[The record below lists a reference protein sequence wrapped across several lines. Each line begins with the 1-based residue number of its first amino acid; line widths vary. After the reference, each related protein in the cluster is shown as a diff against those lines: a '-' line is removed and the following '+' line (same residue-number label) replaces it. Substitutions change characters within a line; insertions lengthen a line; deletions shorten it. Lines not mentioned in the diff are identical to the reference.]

1 MGRSNHTIMLEQ
13 LLNLV
18 KEQAQG
24 PVVDNPAVPNDQND
38 AVIHAATASIASG
51 LQEEIANGNTSQV
64 LSLLGGAGAAPDPQN
79 PVVNRISGNF
89 VDTLLQKFN
98 LDAGAAKQIA
108 GTLIPS
114 VLGSLVNKTNNPND
128 NSFNLQSILNSLTGG
143 KAQGLDLSGILGRLA
158 GGGLDKD
165 GDGDVDLQDLMGALS
180 SGARQQQQQQ
190 QQQPASGG
198 LGGLLKNLL
207 G

>member
-1 MGRSNHTIMLEQ
+1 MDHGLKHHIIMLEQ

-24 PVVDNPAVPNDQND
+24 PVVENPAVPNEQND
-38 AVIHAATASIASG
+38 AVINAATASIASG
-51 LQEEIANGNTSQV
+51 LQEEIANGNASQV
-64 LSLLGGAGAAPDPQN
+64 VSLLGSAGPAPDPQN

-89 VDTLLQKFN
+89 MDTLLQKFN
-98 LDAGAAKQIA
+98 LDSGAAKQIA
-108 GTLIPS
+108 GTLIPA
-114 VLGSLVNKTNNPND
+114 VLGSLVRKTNDPND
-128 NSFNLQSILNSLTGG
+128 SSFNLQSILNSLTGG

-190 QQQPASGG
+190 PAGGG
-198 LGGLLKNLL
+198 LGGMLKSLL